1 MARQSGCSADTSPAA
16 TAASTA
22 EAARCAGRQA
32 GFEMHP
38 QS

>member
-1 MARQSGCSADTSPAA
+1 LDLSLPA
-16 TAASTA
+16 A